1 MQFKRAVTLSLAVA
15 SAIVVSAPSFAADTT
30 DYAQFPRSSVEQYI
44 RPATKQLVSA
54 LTDLEKR
61 TGDLCTSSTTESTT
75 AFNEAFSKSVA
86 AIAGIDFLRYGPMA
100 QDNLAQRLAF
110 LPDSR
115 GVVRRQITKVVA
127 KQDPT
132 VRDPASLSVKS
143 VALQGL
149 TALERISYA
158 SDGTLT
164 LGSGKDA
171 VYLCDYAESISIN
184 LVGAGLELEAEWAD
198 PDGFSKVLLE
208 PTKDVGVVHTHK
220 EAAEMVF
227 NAITTGLIVDKDQYL
242 LVVLGKTEKKANP
255 KKAPFA
261 RSGNAVT
268 YLSASLAGLQGA
280 LNAGGYAKVLEDE
293 QDWVESSLNFEFS
306 NAQRVLTNLPKP
318 LQDTGKEPE
327 VREQLRY
334 LITIINGIKV
344 VMAEDL
350 AGYVGLAG
358 GFNALDGD

>member
-1 MQFKRAVTLSLAVA
+1 MQFKRAVTFSLVLAAVTA
-15 SAIVVSAPSFAADTT
+15 VSTPSFAADGP
-30 DYAQFPRSSVEQYI
+30 DYAQFTRSSVEQYI
-44 RPATKQLVSA
+44 RPATRQLVSA
-54 LTDLEKR
+54 LNDLEKS
-61 TGDLCTSSTTESTT
+61 TGDLCAAPSADSSA

-86 AIAGIDFLRYGPMA
+86 ALAGVDFLRFGPMA

-115 GVVRRQITKVVA
+115 GVVRRQINKVVA
-127 KQDPT
+127 KQDAT
-132 VRDPASLSVKS
+132 VREPAALSVKS

-164 LGSGKDA
+164 LGSGDDA
-171 VYLCDYAESISIN
+171 EFLCDYAESISIN
-184 LVGAGLELEAEWAD
+184 LVGAGLELEAAWAS
-198 PDGFSKVLLE
+198 PDGFSDVLVN
-208 PTKDVGVVHTHK
+208 PTKDGVVHTHK

-227 NAITTGLIVDKDQYL
+227 NSITTGLIVDKDQYL
-242 LVVLGKTEKKANP
+242 LVVLGKTEKKARP

-268 YLSASLAGLQGA
+268 YLSASLSGLQGA
-280 LNAGGYAKVLEDE
+280 LNVGGYAKVLEDE
-293 QDWVESSLNFEFS
+293 QDWVDSSLNFEFA
-306 NAQRVLTNLPKP
+306 NTQRVLANLPKP

-334 LITIINGIKV
+334 LITIIDGIKV

-350 AGYVGLAG
+350 AGYLGLSG

>member
-1 MQFKRAVTLSLAVA
+1 MRFKCAVTFSLFIA
-15 SAIVVSAPSFAADTT
+15 SAIVVSAPSFAADST
-30 DYAQFPRSSVEQYI
+30 DYSRFPRTSTEQYI
-44 RPATKQLVSA
+44 RPATRQLVSV
-54 LTDLEKR
+54 LSNLEKR
-61 TGDLCTSSTTESTT
+61 TGDLCTRSTTESRT

-86 AIAGIDFLRYGPMA
+86 ALAGVDFLRYGPMA
-100 QDNLAQRLAF
+100 QGNLAQRLAF

-115 GVVRRQITKVVA
+115 GVVRRQINKVVA
-127 KQDPT
+127 SQDPT

-149 TALERISYA
+149 TALEHISYDV
-158 SDGTLT
+158 DGNLT
-164 LGSGKDA
+164 LGSGTDA

-184 LVGAGLELEAEWAD
+184 LAGAGLELEAEWAD
-198 PDGFSKVLLE
+198 PEGFSRVLLE
-208 PTKDVGVVHTHK
+208 PTKDGGVVHTHK

-227 NAITTGLIVDKDQYL
+227 NAIITGLVVDKDQYL
-242 LVVLGKTEKKANP
+242 LVALGKTEKKANP

-280 LNAGGYAKVLEDE
+280 LNAGGYAKAQEDE

-306 NAQRVLTNLPKP
+306 NAHRVLAGLPTP

-327 VREQLRY
+327 VREKLRY
-334 LITIINGIKV
+334 LITIIDGIKV

>member
-1 MQFKRAVTLSLAVA
+1 MQFKRAVTFSLALAAVTA
-15 SAIVVSAPSFAADTT
+15 VSTPSFAADTP
-30 DYAQFPRSSVEQYI
+30 DYAQFTRSSVEQYI
-44 RPATKQLVSA
+44 RPAAQQLVSA
-54 LTDLEKR
+54 LTDLEKS
-61 TGDLCTSSTTESTT
+61 TGDLCTTPNADNSA

-86 AIAGIDFLRYGPMA
+86 TLAGVDFLRFGPMA

-115 GVVRRQITKVVA
+115 GVVRRQINKVVA

-132 VRDPASLSVKS
+132 VREPAALSVKS

-158 SDGTLT
+158 SDGSLT
-164 LGSGKDA
+164 LGTGKDA
-171 VYLCDYAESISIN
+171 EFLCDYAESISIN
-184 LVGAGLELEAEWAD
+184 LVGAGLELEAEWAS
-198 PDGFSKVLLE
+198 PDGFSEVLLN
-208 PTKDVGVVHTHK
+208 PSKDGGVVHTYK

-227 NAITTGLIVDKDQYL
+227 NSITTGLIVDKDQYL

-293 QDWVESSLNFEFS
+293 QDWVDSSLNFEFS
-306 NAQRVLTNLPKP
+306 NAQRVLANLPKP

-334 LITIINGIKV
+334 LITIIDGIKV

-350 AGYVGLAG
+350 AGYLGLAG

>member
-1 MQFKRAVTLSLAVA
+1 MQFKRAVTFGLTLAALSVISL
-15 SAIVVSAPSFAADTT
+15 PSFAADAP
-30 DYAQFPRSSVEQYI
+30 DYAQFTRSSVEQYI
-44 RPATKQLVSA
+44 RPATRQLVSA
-54 LTDLEKR
+54 LNDLEKS
-61 TGDLCTSSTTESTT
+61 TGDLCTTANADSSS

-86 AIAGIDFLRYGPMA
+86 ALAGVDFLRFGPMA

-115 GVVRRQITKVVA
+115 GVVRRQINKVIA
-127 KQDPT
+127 KQDAT
-132 VRDPASLSVKS
+132 VREPAALSVKS

-164 LGSGKDA
+164 LGSGEDA
-171 VYLCDYAESISIN
+171 EFLCDYAESISIN
-184 LVGAGLELEAEWAD
+184 LAGAGLELEAAWAS
-198 PDGFSKVLLE
+198 PDGFSDVLVN
-208 PTKDVGVVHTHK
+208 PTKDGVVHTHK

-227 NAITTGLIVDKDQYL
+227 NSITTGLIVNKDQYL
-242 LVVLGKTEKKANP
+242 LVVLGKTAKKARP

-268 YLSASLAGLQGA
+268 YLSASLSGLQGA

-293 QDWVESSLNFEFS
+293 QDWVDSSLNFEFA
-306 NAQRVLTNLPKP
+306 NTQRVLANLPKP

-334 LITIINGIKV
+334 LITIIDGIKV

-350 AGYVGLAG
+350 AGYLGLSG